1 VWCAHEYTLNNL
13 RFAITVDSGN
23 PTLRA
28 RLEQVQADRA
38 YHRPTVPADL
48 GLEKQTNPFLR
59 WDVAALQQAVDS
71 TAAVQTFARL
81 RGKKDLF

>member
-1 VWCAHEYTLNNL
+1 
-13 RFAITVDSGN
+13 
-23 PTLRA
+23 
-28 RLEQVQADRA
+28 
-38 YHRPTVPADL
+38 VPADL

-71 TAAVQTFARL
+71 IAAVQTFARL